1 MDALSDSRDK
11 NSAKSASHNPAS
23 VDPTRAGWKTG
34 GTPLPVCITVLLGAG
49 EYFFAL
55 VGGASGLGR
64 KRLTAPVSYA
74 IVEGGYIVMRCI
86 ASHRVAMGPPGE
98 WQCIGSV

>member
-34 GTPLPVCITVLLGAG
+34 GTPLPVCITVL
-49 EYFFAL
+49 
-55 VGGASGLGR
+55 
-64 KRLTAPVSYA
+64 
-74 IVEGGYIVMRCI
+74 
-86 ASHRVAMGPPGE
+86 
-98 WQCIGSV
+98 